1 MTKFA
6 ALFKSEQYASQVDV
20 AFEKAKFSFQMAV
33 AAFDE
38 RQTAD
43 AASLKARVATGTE
56 TDKWTMY
63 CRLFSRLPL
72 LVHFMWLVRSALKHP
87 LESIISAAEK
97 LAAGK
102 FEVTI
107 PEQSKGDEVG
117 NMAGFLEE

>member
-1 MTKFA
+1 MTKFS
-6 ALFKSEQYASQVDV
+6 ALLKSEQYASQVDA
-20 AFEKAKFSFQMAV
+20 AFEEAKFSFQMAV
-33 AAFDE
+33 VAFDE

-43 AASLKARVATGTE
+43 AASLKARVATVTE

-63 CRLFSRLPL
+63 YRPFSRLPL

-102 FEVTI
+102 FEATI
-107 PEQSKGDEVG
+107 PE
-117 NMAGFLEE
+117 